1 MKNKIKIIYEDNHLL
16 VCEKP
21 VNMPVQADSSG
32 DEDLLS
38 TAKAYI
44 KEKYSKP
51 GEVYLGLVHRLDR
64 PVGGVMVFARTSKA
78 AARLTESF
86 KNRKTKKRY
95 AAIVSGSPCSSAEIE
110 CDLLRD
116 EQNNISRVV
125 RPNTP
130 GAKTASLE
138 YVSTVTKN
146 GFTLL
151 DVLLHTGRH
160 HQIRAQLAWSG
171 CPIFGDQRYNRAAR
185 VGQQIAL
192 YAYSLTI
199 EHPTLRESMTFTCIP
214 HGAKFDEFSDECA
227 ALAAGVRCAYIDNNL
242 ICVNKSSGISCTVED
257 GGSDTL
263 EARLNSAFG
272 KVYPL
277 HRLDAPTS
285 GLVLFA
291 RNAKTAAVLG
301 EAIRQRKIKKFY
313 QAEVFGAPPAA
324 SGSLRLFGRKD
335 SERAFVQVFT
345 KPVSNSFEMNTDYR
359 LLSSNGGTSTLEL
372 LLITGKTHQI
382 RASLAHIGCPIIGDD
397 KYGDRVGNRSFPA
410 GLRLT
415 ATRIVFPNKLD
426 GLEYLCGKSIEI
438 EPPYNTIDKKSAL
451 GLLKCLNPL
460 FHKSIVSRE
469 TLSEQQFR
477 QRKEEYYEFLLR

>member
-1 MKNKIKIIYEDNHLL
+1 MRTTTAASSSPAAARADGTAKYRVHRYFLHTAMKNKIKIIYEDNHLL

-38 TAKAYI
+38 TVKAYI

-95 AAIVSGSPCSSAEIE
+95 AAIVSGSPCSSAELE

-257 GGSDTL
+257 GGNDTL

-426 GLEYLCGKSIEI
+426 RLEYLCGKSIEI
-438 EPPYNTIDKKSAL
+438 EPPYNTQLIKNQL
-451 GLLKCLNPL
+451 
-460 FHKSIVSRE
+460 
-469 TLSEQQFR
+469 
-477 QRKEEYYEFLLR
+477 

>member
-1 MKNKIKIIYEDNHLL
+1 MRTTTAASSSPAAARADGTAKYRVHRYFLHTAMKNKLKIIDEDNHLL

-38 TAKAYI
+38 TVKAYI

-95 AAIVSGSPCSSAEIE
+95 AAIVSGSPCSSAELE

-257 GGSDTL
+257 GGNDTL

-426 GLEYLCGKSIEI
+426 RLEYLCGKSIEI
-438 EPPYNTIDKKSAL
+438 EPPYNTQLIKNQL
-451 GLLKCLNPL
+451 
-460 FHKSIVSRE
+460 
-469 TLSEQQFR
+469 
-477 QRKEEYYEFLLR
+477 

>member
-44 KEKYSKP
+44 KEKYNKP

-95 AAIVSGSPCSSAEIE
+95 AAIVSGSPCSSAELE

-242 ICVNKSSGISCTVED
+242 ICVNKSSCISCTVED

-285 GLVLFA
+285 GLVIFA

-313 QAEVFGAPPAA
+313 QAEVFGAPTAA
-324 SGSLRLFGRKD
+324 SGNLRLFGRKD

-438 EPPYNTIDKKSAL
+438 EPPYNTQLIKNQL
-451 GLLKCLNPL
+451 
-460 FHKSIVSRE
+460 
-469 TLSEQQFR
+469 
-477 QRKEEYYEFLLR
+477 

>member
-38 TAKAYI
+38 TVKAYI

-95 AAIVSGSPCSSAEIE
+95 AAIVSGSPCSSAELE

-130 GAKTASLE
+130 GAKAASLE

-242 ICVNKSSGISCTVED
+242 ICVNKNAGISCTVED

-272 KVYPL
+272 KVYPC
-277 HRLDAPTS
+277 
-285 GLVLFA
+285 
-291 RNAKTAAVLG
+291 TALMRRRADWCFLQ
-301 EAIRQRKIKKFY
+301 ETRK
-313 QAEVFGAPPAA
+313 Q
-324 SGSLRLFGRKD
+324 
-335 SERAFVQVFT
+335 
-345 KPVSNSFEMNTDYR
+345 
-359 LLSSNGGTSTLEL
+359 LLSSEKQYVSIKSKSFIRPKFSAL
-372 LLITGKTHQI
+372 LLPHRGACGFSAERIRNAHLFRYLPNLFQI
-382 RASLAHIGCPIIGDD
+382 HS
-397 KYGDRVGNRSFPA
+397 K
-410 GLRLT
+410 
-415 ATRIVFPNKLD
+415 
-426 GLEYLCGKSIEI
+426 
-438 EPPYNTIDKKSAL
+438 
-451 GLLKCLNPL
+451 
-460 FHKSIVSRE
+460 
-469 TLSEQQFR
+469 
-477 QRKEEYYEFLLR
+477 

>member
-1 MKNKIKIIYEDNHLL
+1 
-16 VCEKP
+16 
-21 VNMPVQADSSG
+21 
-32 DEDLLS
+32 
-38 TAKAYI
+38 
-44 KEKYSKP
+44 
-51 GEVYLGLVHRLDR
+51 
-64 PVGGVMVFARTSKA
+64 
-78 AARLTESF
+78 
-86 KNRKTKKRY
+86 
-95 AAIVSGSPCSSAEIE
+95 
-110 CDLLRD
+110 
-116 EQNNISRVV
+116 
-125 RPNTP
+125 
-130 GAKTASLE
+130 
-138 YVSTVTKN
+138 
-146 GFTLL
+146 
-151 DVLLHTGRH
+151 
-160 HQIRAQLAWSG
+160 
-171 CPIFGDQRYNRAAR
+171 
-185 VGQQIAL
+185 
-192 YAYSLTI
+192 
-199 EHPTLRESMTFTCIP
+199 MTFTCIP
-214 HGAKFDEFSDECA
+214 HGAKFDEFPDECA

-242 ICVNKSSGISCTVED
+242 ICVNKNSGISCTVED
-257 GGSDTL
+257 GGNDTL
-263 EARLNSAFG
+263 EVRLNSAFG

-345 KPVSNSFEMNTDYR
+345 KPVSNSFEMHTDYR

-438 EPPYNTIDKKSAL
+438 EPSYNTQLIKNQL
-451 GLLKCLNPL
+451 
-460 FHKSIVSRE
+460 
-469 TLSEQQFR
+469 
-477 QRKEEYYEFLLR
+477 

>member
-1 MKNKIKIIYEDNHLL
+1 MLCAAH
-16 VCEKP
+16 
-21 VNMPVQADSSG
+21 
-32 DEDLLS
+32 
-38 TAKAYI
+38 
-44 KEKYSKP
+44 
-51 GEVYLGLVHRLDR
+51 VHRHIVALGAYAHDHAAVNGDAGADEQGAALLGG
-64 PVGGVMVFARTSKA
+64 PQAVGDGVTGLKCDEAPGA
-78 AARLTESF
+78 AAAQVALERC
-86 KNRKTKKRY
+86 
-95 AAIVSGSPCSSAEIE
+95 VGIE
-110 CDLLRD
+110 YGGHDAL
-116 EQNNISRVV
+116 
-125 RPNTP
+125 
-130 GAKTASLE
+130 
-138 YVSTVTKN
+138 
-146 GFTLL
+146 
-151 DVLLHTGRH
+151 
-160 HQIRAQLAWSG
+160 
-171 CPIFGDQRYNRAAR
+171 AAR

-438 EPPYNTIDKKSAL
+438 EPPYNTQLIKNQL
-451 GLLKCLNPL
+451 
-460 FHKSIVSRE
+460 
-469 TLSEQQFR
+469 
-477 QRKEEYYEFLLR
+477 

>member
-1 MKNKIKIIYEDNHLL
+1 
-16 VCEKP
+16 
-21 VNMPVQADSSG
+21 
-32 DEDLLS
+32 
-38 TAKAYI
+38 
-44 KEKYSKP
+44 
-51 GEVYLGLVHRLDR
+51 
-64 PVGGVMVFARTSKA
+64 MVFARTSKA

-95 AAIVSGSPCSSAEIE
+95 AAIVSGSPCSSAELE

-257 GGSDTL
+257 GGNDTL

-301 EAIRQRKIKKFY
+301 EAIRLRRIKKFY

-372 LLITGKTHQI
+372 MLITGKTHQI
-382 RASLAHIGCPIIGDD
+382 RASLAHIGCPICGDYL
-397 KYGDRVGNRSFPA
+397 YGRELPELKDRFALHSAR
-410 GLRLT
+410 LRCVQPVTGKTVEVVEPLPEELKALLT
-415 ATRIVFPNKLD
+415 PSAFCA
-426 GLEYLCGKSIEI
+426 EFAS
-438 EPPYNTIDKKSAL
+438 SAL
-451 GLLKCLNPL
+451 AGISALNTSLLEGGGTT
-460 FHKSIVSRE
+460 KS
-469 TLSEQQFR
+469 
-477 QRKEEYYEFLLR
+477 

>member
-1 MKNKIKIIYEDNHLL
+1 MKNKIKIIYEDNHLF

-38 TAKAYI
+38 TVKAYI

-95 AAIVSGSPCSSAEIE
+95 AAIVSGSPCSSAELE

-257 GGSDTL
+257 GGNDTL

-301 EAIRQRKIKKFY
+301 EAIRLRRIKKFY

-438 EPPYNTIDKKSAL
+438 EPPYNTQLIKISFRTVEMSKSA
-451 GLLKCLNPL
+451 
-460 FHKSIVSRE
+460 VSQKHCF
-469 TLSEQQFR
+469 T
-477 QRKEEYYEFLLR
+477 

>member
-1 MKNKIKIIYEDNHLL
+1 MRTTTAASSSPAAARADGTAKYRVHRYFLHTAMKNKIKIIYEDNHLL

-38 TAKAYI
+38 TVKAYI

-95 AAIVSGSPCSSAEIE
+95 AAIVSGSPCSSAELE

-438 EPPYNTIDKKSAL
+438 EPPYNTQLIKNQL
-451 GLLKCLNPL
+451 
-460 FHKSIVSRE
+460 
-469 TLSEQQFR
+469 
-477 QRKEEYYEFLLR
+477 

>member
-1 MKNKIKIIYEDNHLL
+1 M
-16 VCEKP
+16 
-21 VNMPVQADSSG
+21 
-32 DEDLLS
+32 
-38 TAKAYI
+38 
-44 KEKYSKP
+44 
-51 GEVYLGLVHRLDR
+51 
-64 PVGGVMVFARTSKA
+64 
-78 AARLTESF
+78 
-86 KNRKTKKRY
+86 
-95 AAIVSGSPCSSAEIE
+95 
-110 CDLLRD
+110 
-116 EQNNISRVV
+116 
-125 RPNTP
+125 
-130 GAKTASLE
+130 
-138 YVSTVTKN
+138 
-146 GFTLL
+146 L

-227 ALAAGVRCAYIDNNL
+227 ALAAGVRCAYVDNNL
-242 ICVNKSSGISCTVED
+242 ICVNKNAGISCTVED
-257 GGSDTL
+257 GGNDTL

-301 EAIRQRKIKKFY
+301 EAIRQHKIKKFY

-345 KPVSNSFEMNTDYR
+345 KPVSNSFEMHTDYR

-438 EPPYNTIDKKSAL
+438 EPPYNIQLIKNQLYD
-451 GLLKCLNPL
+451 C
-460 FHKSIVSRE
+460 
-469 TLSEQQFR
+469 
-477 QRKEEYYEFLLR
+477 

>member
-38 TAKAYI
+38 TVKAYI

-95 AAIVSGSPCSSAEIE
+95 AAIVSGSPCSSAELE

-257 GGSDTL
+257 GGNDTL

-291 RNAKTAAVLG
+291 RNARTAAVLG

-345 KPVSNSFEMNTDYR
+345 KPVSNSFEMNTNYR

-438 EPPYNTIDKKSAL
+438 EPPYNTQLIKNQL
-451 GLLKCLNPL
+451 
-460 FHKSIVSRE
+460 
-469 TLSEQQFR
+469 
-477 QRKEEYYEFLLR
+477 

>member
-1 MKNKIKIIYEDNHLL
+1 MKNKIKIIYEDNHLF

-38 TAKAYI
+38 TVKAYI

-95 AAIVSGSPCSSAEIE
+95 AAIVSGSPCSSAELE

-242 ICVNKSSGISCTVED
+242 ICVNKNAGISCTVED

-291 RNAKTAAVLG
+291 RNAKTVAVLG

-359 LLSSNGGTSTLEL
+359 LLSSNGGTSTFEL

-438 EPPYNTIDKKSAL
+438 EPPYNTQLIKNQL
-451 GLLKCLNPL
+451 
-460 FHKSIVSRE
+460 
-469 TLSEQQFR
+469 
-477 QRKEEYYEFLLR
+477 

>member
-38 TAKAYI
+38 TVKAYI

-95 AAIVSGSPCSSAEIE
+95 AAIVSGSPCSSAELE

-130 GAKTASLE
+130 GAKAASLE

-227 ALAAGVRCAYIDNNL
+227 ALVAGVRCAYIDNNL

-257 GGSDTL
+257 GGNDTL

-301 EAIRQRKIKKFY
+301 EAIRQHKIKKFY

-438 EPPYNTIDKKSAL
+438 EPPYNKQLIKNQL
-451 GLLKCLNPL
+451 
-460 FHKSIVSRE
+460 
-469 TLSEQQFR
+469 
-477 QRKEEYYEFLLR
+477 

>member
-227 ALAAGVRCAYIDNNL
+227 ALAAGVRSAYIDNNL

-301 EAIRQRKIKKFY
+301 EAIRLRKIKKFY

-324 SGSLRLFGRKD
+324 SGSLRFFGRKD

-397 KYGDRVGNRSFPA
+397 KYGDRVRNRSFPA

-438 EPPYNTIDKKSAL
+438 EPPYNTQLIKNQL
-451 GLLKCLNPL
+451 
-460 FHKSIVSRE
+460 
-469 TLSEQQFR
+469 
-477 QRKEEYYEFLLR
+477 

>member
-38 TAKAYI
+38 TAKTYI

-95 AAIVSGSPCSSAEIE
+95 AAIVSGSPCSSAELE

-242 ICVNKSSGISCTVED
+242 ICVNKSSGIPCTTSNKWRRRSTPTKSTALLPRKNWKQPLPPPMRSC
-257 GGSDTL
+257 
-263 EARLNSAFG
+263 
-272 KVYPL
+272 
-277 HRLDAPTS
+277 
-285 GLVLFA
+285 
-291 RNAKTAAVLG
+291 
-301 EAIRQRKIKKFY
+301 
-313 QAEVFGAPPAA
+313 
-324 SGSLRLFGRKD
+324 GR
-335 SERAFVQVFT
+335 F
-345 KPVSNSFEMNTDYR
+345 P
-359 LLSSNGGTSTLEL
+359 
-372 LLITGKTHQI
+372 
-382 RASLAHIGCPIIGDD
+382 
-397 KYGDRVGNRSFPA
+397 GN
-410 GLRLT
+410 
-415 ATRIVFPNKLD
+415 
-426 GLEYLCGKSIEI
+426 
-438 EPPYNTIDKKSAL
+438 
-451 GLLKCLNPL
+451 
-460 FHKSIVSRE
+460 
-469 TLSEQQFR
+469 
-477 QRKEEYYEFLLR
+477 